1 MKLEAKKVKD
11 FYAAKGC
18 VEPKLT
24 DLKWY
29 LNAKKENFMDIIDKY
44 KYILSKLLS
53 VEQIKEMRKQL
64 KELPKVTT
72 NKSDRDFTCNK
83 QKQ

>member
-18 VEPKLT
+18 SEPKLT
-24 DLKWY
+24 DQKWY
-29 LNAKKENFMDIIDKY
+29 LNIKKENFMEIIDKY

-53 VEQIKEMRKQL
+53 ADQIKEMRKQL

-72 NKSDRDFTCNK
+72 NKSDRDFCCNK
-83 QKQ
+83 